1 MVFVEEVFLCK
12 KISKKDVYVDYG
24 ATPDILNIL
33 GNYLNLDSWQ
43 MVTVCVVLYQLDW

>member
-33 GNYLNLDSWQ
+33 GNYLNLDS
-43 MVTVCVVLYQLDW
+43 